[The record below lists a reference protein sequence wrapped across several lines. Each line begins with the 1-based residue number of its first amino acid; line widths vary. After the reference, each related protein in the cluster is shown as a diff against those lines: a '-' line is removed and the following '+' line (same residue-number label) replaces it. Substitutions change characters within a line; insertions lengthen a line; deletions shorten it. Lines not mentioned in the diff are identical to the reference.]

1 MTTDNTQ
8 MIDCYEVV
16 PGLGIQR
23 VSVSR
28 RVWFKSD
35 SHWKR
40 LDFARGYVSQKP
52 RVAPRTAVAV
62 PVAEVGNPIS
72 EAVGH
77 YRYHNTI
84 GRVISR
90 VVDSKKA
97 GGAA

>member
-1 MTTDNTQ
+1 MTTDNK

-23 VSVSR
+23 VSVPLD
-28 RVWFKSD
+28 VWFNSE

-40 LDFARGYVSQKP
+40 MDFARDHVSQKP

-62 PVAEVGNPIS
+62 PVVEVGNPIS
-72 EAVGH
+72 EAVERCK
-77 YRYHNTI
+77 YRSAI
-84 GRVISR
+84 GRVIDR
-90 VVDSKKA
+90 VVASKKA